1 MTKWISTKDLTWE
14 YNNTMTK
21 IQNDMET
28 QEELE
33 KRKDV
38 VRSWLAEFESNY
50 NEELL
55 EVVAEIQ
62 AADVQ
67 KNDAYLVKMA
77 RDVISEIERRIKIL
91 EEEK

>member
-1 MTKWISTKDLTWE
+1 
-14 YNNTMTK
+14 MTK